1 MVITTLSL
9 QNFTLIIAG
18 AINLIMS
25 ILVFSRGVKH
35 SKINLYFSLFTFFGF
50 LWAIS
55 LLFSKSLFFGL
66 AAEISYRTAYL
77 AAIGIAMALFYFS
90 YNFPYKNKNL
100 NIYYQLFIVSLA
112 IIISVLGYSKVH
124 IIDFYNGANASN
136 WFVDYYKPFYA
147 FYSLFFLYIIF
158 SGMYFLIS
166 KLKNIDIFLKRQ
178 IIIFLITFIIGL
190 IIGAYFN
197 LWLPYMENWRYEFA
211 GPICAVFM
219 NVYVF
224 NLIFPKQEK

>member
-1 MVITTLSL
+1 MSI
-9 QNFTLIIAG
+9 QNLTLIVAG

-25 ILVFSRGVKH
+25 ILVFSRGVRH

-55 LLFSKSLFFGL
+55 LLLSKSFFFDL
-66 AAEISYRTAYL
+66 SAEISYRTAYL

-100 NIYYQLFIVSLA
+100 NIYYQIFIILLA
-112 IIISVLGYSKVH
+112 IIISVLVYSKVH
-124 IIDFYNGANASN
+124 IIDFYDGRNASD
-136 WFVDYYKPFYA
+136 WFVNYYKPFYT
-147 FYSLFFLYIIF
+147 FYSLFFFYIIF
-158 SGMYFLIS
+158 SGMYFLIN
-166 KLKNIDIFLKRQ
+166 KLKNIDTFLKKQ
-178 IIIFLITFIIGL
+178 IIIFLITFILGL

-197 LWLPYMENWRYEFA
+197 LLLPYLENWRYEFV
-211 GPICAVFM
+211 GPICVVFM
-219 NVYVF
+219 NIYVF